1 MARVLVIDDDPSLL
15 DVLSMAL
22 EEAGHDV
29 LTAADGSAGWS
40 RVQGDKPDVVI
51 ADVNMP
57 GVDGF
62 TLCRRLRERG
72 NQVPVILLTTRDGE
86 IDEALGLELG
96 ADDYVTKPFSMR
108 VLLARVAALIRRDSL
123 KRAPGEAPAMA
134 LDGVEILPDRM
145 EVRFHG
151 CFVRMTLSE
160 FRLLEALMTHPGRVL
175 TRAQLL
181 HHVRGDDSVVGE
193 RIVDTYV
200 RRIRRKLQAVDA
212 RFDRIETMVGMGY
225 RWSDGPGRDS

>member
-96 ADDYVTKPFSMR
+96 ADDYVTKPFSTR
-108 VLLARVAALIRRDSL
+108 VLIARVGALIRRDAMS
-123 KRAPGEAPAMA
+123 RAPGEGPVTV

-151 CFVRMTLSE
+151 SLVRMTLSE
-160 FRLLEALMTHPGRVL
+160 FRLLEALMTRPGRVL
-175 TRAQLL
+175 TRTQLL

-193 RIVDTYV
+193 RIIDTYV
-200 RRIRRKLQAVDA
+200 RRIRKKLQAVDVH
-212 RFDRIETMVGMGY
+212 FDRIETMVGMGY